1 MDALH
6 ASGMN
11 ITALSGL
18 LATVQGNFVAVLTG
32 VHSTPGWDINECSPI
47 AEGLADLRYAFL
59 GDLLGAFA
67 SADFR

>member
-6 ASGMN
+6 ASGMD
-11 ITALSGL
+11 ITALSRL
-18 LATVQGNFVAVLTG
+18 LATVQGDLVAVLAR

-47 AEGLADLRYAFL
+47 AEGLANLRHAFL
-59 GDLLGAFA
+59 SNLLSAFA